1 MRDEAPEGA
10 PRLGDMPPEEFRRY
24 AHEAVDWVADF
35 LANVE
40 TYPVFPSVR
49 PGDVTSRIPPAPPAS
64 PEPMNALLDDFR
76 SIIVPGMNHWNHPA
90 FFGYFSVSASGPGI
104 IGELLASAL
113 NVNAMVWRSA
123 PAAAELEDVA
133 TDWLRQLLGLPDGF
147 EGVINDTASSST
159 MYALAAAREAT
170 WPEAHARGLFGLAPG
185 RVYASEHAHSSVEKG
200 VLTIGLGQDGYRT
213 IETDETFA
221 MNPVALEN
229 AIADDVRAG
238 LRPCAIVATLG
249 TTSTASMDP
258 IGPIVEI
265 ARRHDVWLH
274 VDGAYGGPAAML
286 PEAAPW
292 FAGWEQADSIVVNPH
307 KWLFTPIDC
316 SVLFCRRPDVLRQ
329 AFSIVPEYL
338 RSSEQ
343 AESRSLMD
351 YGVSLGRRFRALKLW
366 FVMRYFGQEGL
377 VERLRDHL
385 SMASSFADAVRAE
398 DGWEVMAP
406 VDLGL
411 VTFRC
416 TLGETPEDQGRI
428 NHEIMDAV
436 NASGQAF
443 LIHTVLNGRVVLRL
457 AIGNINT
464 TQSHVMATWALLKK
478 IANDFR

>member
-1 MRDEAPEGA
+1 M
-10 PRLGDMPPEEFRRY
+10 Y
-24 AHEAVDWVADF
+24 K
-35 LANVE
+35 
-40 TYPVFPSVR
+40 
-49 PGDVTSRIPPAPPAS
+49 
-64 PEPMNALLDDFR
+64 
-76 SIIVPGMNHWNHPA
+76 
-90 FFGYFSVSASGPGI
+90 
-104 IGELLASAL
+104 
-113 NVNAMVWRSA
+113 
-123 PAAAELEDVA
+123 
-133 TDWLRQLLGLPDGF
+133 RQ
-147 EGVINDTASSST
+147 
-159 MYALAAAREAT
+159 
-170 WPEAHARGLFGLAPG
+170 
-185 RVYASEHAHSSVEKG
+185 
-200 VLTIGLGQDGYRT
+200 
-213 IETDETFA
+213 
-221 MNPVALEN
+221 
-229 AIADDVRAG
+229 
-238 LRPCAIVATLG
+238 
-249 TTSTASMDP
+249 
-258 IGPIVEI
+258 
-265 ARRHDVWLH
+265 
-274 VDGAYGGPAAML
+274 
-286 PEAAPW
+286 
-292 FAGWEQADSIVVNPH
+292 WEQADSIVLNPH

-343 AESRSLMD
+343 TESRSLMD

-464 TQSHVMATWALLKK
+464 TQSHVMATWELLKK